1 MTWDEA
7 LGFCELLL
15 EDLDDLPTKAA
26 EFQESVRSKVEGM
39 QDWIETNQHVTN
51 KMIKALENMRGGV
64 DKWLRR

>member
-7 LGFCELLL
+7 LSFCDLLL
-15 EDLDDLPTKAA
+15 EDIDDLPAKAA

-39 QDWIETNQHVTN
+39 QNWIETNHHVTV
-51 KMIKALENMRGGV
+51 KMVIALENIRGGV

>member
-7 LGFCELLL
+7 FGFCELLL
-15 EDLDDLPTKAA
+15 EDIDDLPAKAA

-39 QDWIETNQHVTN
+39 QDWIATNRHVTD
-51 KMIKALENMRGGV
+51 KMVTALENIRGGV